1 MQQHI
6 MIIGAGL
13 GGLSAAIRLAAR
25 GHRVELFEKSDQ
37 PGGKAYVIEREG
49 HRFDAGP
56 TVITAPFMFDDLWRA
71 AGRRREDYFELR
83 PCKPYYRLFNNDGKH
98 FDYSGDEEAMAQQIA
113 RFNPADVE
121 GYRNFMASTRPIF
134 EKGFVEL
141 ADKPFLH
148 FGDMLRVAP
157 DLMRLKSYLSNYQY
171 VAQFIKD
178 DFLRRCF
185 SFHPLFIGGNPFDV
199 PSIYA
204 MIHYLE
210 REWGVHYAVG
220 GTGAIVAAMARLFT
234 EIGGTLHLNSPVR
247 EIVIE
252 GRKAVGIRL
261 SDGIVRRADTV
272 ISNAD
277 VAYTYTSLVAPHHR
291 RRFTDRMLRRKKY
304 SMSLFV
310 IYIGTRR
317 RYDDG
322 SLLRHNIIFGER
334 YKGLLEDIFHHK
346 RLADD
351 FSLYL
356 YMPSLD
362 DRSFAPE
369 GRESFYVLSPVPH
382 LGAGIDW
389 SVAARPYRDA
399 IVRFLEERY
408 LPDLSRSIVVET
420 MVDPRHFARQQNAFL
435 GAAFAIEPTLTQ
447 SAWFRPHN
455 RSEEFENL
463 YFVGAGTH
471 PGAGVPGVLSSAIIA
486 EQLIGAA

>member
-6 MIIGAGL
+6 IVIGAGF

-25 GHRVELFEKSDQ
+25 GHCVEIFEKADQ
-37 PGGKAYVIEREG
+37 PGGKAYVIERNG
-49 HRFDAGP
+49 YRFDAGP
-56 TVITAPFMFDDLWRA
+56 TVITAPFMFDDLWRV

-83 PCKPYYRLFNNDGKH
+83 PCQPYYRLFNKDGKH
-98 FDYSGDEEAMAQQIA
+98 FDYSGDEEAIAQEIA

-121 GYRNFMASTRPIF
+121 GYRRFMASTRPIF
-134 EKGFVEL
+134 EKGFLEL
-141 ADKPFLH
+141 ADKPFLNI
-148 FGDMLRVAP
+148 GDMLRVAP
-157 DLMRLKSYLSNYQY
+157 DLMRLQSYLSTYRY
-171 VAQFIKD
+171 VSRFIND

-185 SFHPLFIGGNPFDV
+185 SFHPLFIGGNPFDAS
-199 PSIYA
+199 SIYA
-204 MIHYLE
+204 MVHYLE
-210 REWGVHYAVG
+210 REWGIHYAVG
-220 GTGAIVAAMARLFT
+220 GTGAIVQAMARLFT
-234 EIGGTLHLNSPVR
+234 ELGGTLHLNSPVR

-252 GRKAVGIRL
+252 GRRVIGVRL
-261 SDGIVRRADTV
+261 ADGIVRRADAV
-272 ISNAD
+272 VSNAD
-277 VAYTYTSLVAPHHR
+277 VAYTYSNLVSPRHR
-291 RRFTDRMLRRKKY
+291 RHFTDRRLRRKKY
-304 SMSLFV
+304 SMSLVV

-322 SLLRHNIIFGER
+322 TLLRHNIMFGER
-334 YKGLLEDIFHHK
+334 YRGLLEDIFHHK

-351 FSLYL
+351 FSLYVHI
-356 YMPSLD
+356 PSLND
-362 DRSFAPE
+362 PSFAPE
-369 GRESFYVLSPVPH
+369 GGESFYVLSPVPH

-389 SVAARPYRDA
+389 SVAARPYRNA

-408 LPDLSRSIVVET
+408 MPGLSKNIVVET

-435 GAAFAIEPTLTQ
+435 GSAFSLEPILTQ

-471 PGAGVPGVLSSAIIA
+471 PGAGIPGVLSSAIIA

>member
-6 MIIGAGL
+6 IIIGAGF

-25 GHRVELFEKSDQ
+25 GHRVEIFEKADQ
-37 PGGKAYVIEREG
+37 PGGKAYVIERNG
-49 HRFDAGP
+49 YRFDAGP
-56 TVITAPFMFDDLWRA
+56 TVITAPFMFDDLWRV

-83 PCKPYYRLFNNDGKH
+83 PCQPYYRLFNKDGKH
-98 FDYSGDEEAMAQQIA
+98 FDYSGDEEAIAREIA

-121 GYRNFMASTRPIF
+121 GYRRFMASTRPIF
-134 EKGFVEL
+134 EKGFLEL
-141 ADKPFLH
+141 ADKPFLNI
-148 FGDMLRVAP
+148 GDMLRVAP
-157 DLMRLKSYLSNYQY
+157 DLMRLQSYLSTYRY
-171 VAQFIKD
+171 VSRFIND

-185 SFHPLFIGGNPFDV
+185 SFHPLFIGGNPFDAS
-199 PSIYA
+199 SIYA
-204 MIHYLE
+204 MVHYLE
-210 REWGVHYAVG
+210 REWGIHYAVG
-220 GTGAIVAAMARLFT
+220 GTGAIVQAMARLFA
-234 EIGGTLHLNSPVR
+234 ELGGTLHLNSPVR

-252 GRKAVGIRL
+252 GRRVIGVRL
-261 SDGIVRRADTV
+261 ADGIVRRADV
-272 ISNAD
+272 VVSNAD
-277 VAYTYTSLVAPHHR
+277 VAYTYSNLVAPRHR
-291 RRFTDRMLRRKKY
+291 RYFTDRRLRRKKY
-304 SMSLFV
+304 SMSLVV

-322 SLLRHNIIFGER
+322 TLLRHNIIFGER
-334 YKGLLEDIFHHK
+334 YQGLLEDIFHHK

-351 FSLYL
+351 FSLYVHI
-356 YMPSLD
+356 PSLD
-362 DRSFAPE
+362 DPAFVPE
-369 GRESFYVLSPVPH
+369 GGESFYVLSPVPH

-389 SVAARPYRDA
+389 SIAARPYRDA

-408 LPDLSRSIVVET
+408 MPGLSKNIVVET

-435 GAAFAIEPTLTQ
+435 GSAFSLEPILTQ

-471 PGAGVPGVLSSAIIA
+471 PGAGLPGVLSSAIIA